1 MFKNKLIFVLCAIG
15 ISLFMS
21 SKVMAANYAPYVQ
34 RICGDDRYA
43 TAIEVSKNGWANG
56 SEYAVL
62 ANGQNF
68 PDALS
73 AAPLAKKYNAPIL
86 LNPDSDLDSRVENEL
101 QRLGVKQIFIIGGP
115 SVISDTIKNK
125 LEGLNIKT
133 TRLWGQNRYETSIKI
148 AEQLNFNG
156 QVVVVNGENFPD
168 ALSIA
173 PIAAEKSMP
182 IILTLPNTLPES
194 AANYVKNNKITKTYI
209 IGEKDV
215 VSDNIA
221 NSFPNSERIW
231 NSNYVYNGSSRYD
244 TNIAV
249 LNKFRNDLNLSNIY
263 LASGENFPDAL
274 AGSALAA
281 KNSSAIALV
290 NGSLEAFTIHNDDI
304 YNDDDIHN
312 YDNIL
317 SIRNF
322 SSLNKPFRVLG
333 GTSSINDTIIGSLA
347 ISRFETDN
355 NTTSYTDNVNS
366 VIVDGDWVYYH
377 KEYSMRVG
385 DEWEIK
391 ESFLCK
397 IKKDLTG
404 YTVLL
409 DTTKYNNQG
418 SRPTGMQYYITK
430 IENGWIYYGNTRAYF
445 KVRIDGTENTCLGGK
460 PDYS

>member
-156 QVVVVNGENFPD
+156 QVVIVNGENFPD

-215 VSDNIA
+215 VSNSIA

-231 NSNYVYNGSSRYD
+231 NSSYVYNGSSRYD

-281 KNSSAIALV
+281 KNSSAIVLV

-304 YNDDDIHN
+304 LDVDNYN
-312 YDNIL
+312 NIL
-317 SIRNF
+317 PTLNF
-322 SSLNKPFRVLG
+322 LNLSKSFSVLG
-333 GTSSINDTIIGSLA
+333 CRL
-347 ISRFETDN
+347 
-355 NTTSYTDNVNS
+355 
-366 VIVDGDWVYYH
+366 
-377 KEYSMRVG
+377 
-385 DEWEIK
+385 
-391 ESFLCK
+391 
-397 IKKDLTG
+397 
-404 YTVLL
+404 
-409 DTTKYNNQG
+409 
-418 SRPTGMQYYITK
+418 
-430 IENGWIYYGNTRAYF
+430 YG
-445 KVRIDGTENTCLGGK
+445 K
-460 PDYS
+460 

>member
-15 ISLFMS
+15 ISFFMS
-21 SKVMAANYAPYVQ
+21 SKVMAADYASYVQ

-101 QRLGVKQIFIIGGP
+101 QRLGVKQVFIIGGP

-125 LEGLNIKT
+125 LERLNIKT

-156 QVVVVNGENFPD
+156 QVVVVNGENFAD

-182 IILTLPNTLPES
+182 VILTLPNTLPES
-194 AANYVKNNKITKTYI
+194 VANYIKNNKITKTYV

-215 VSDNIA
+215 VSGSIA

-231 NSNYVYNGSSRYD
+231 NSNKFYNGSSRYD

-290 NGSLEAFTIHNDDI
+290 NGSLEALTI
-304 YNDDDIHN
+304 YNGDILDIEN
-312 YDNIL
+312 YDNIVPTLDFLCL
-317 SIRNF
+317 SKSF
-322 SSLNKPFRVLG
+322 SVLG
-333 GTSSINDTIIGSLA
+333 GTGSINDTIIGSLE
-347 ISRFETDN
+347 ISRFEKDN
-355 NTTSYTDNVNS
+355 NTTGYADNVTS
-366 VIVDGDWVYYH
+366 VVVDGDWLYYY
-377 KEYSMRVG
+377 KTYSMSVG
-385 DEWEIK
+385 DEWDTK

-404 YTVLL
+404 YTVLV
-409 DTTKYNNQG
+409 DTTKYKQG
-418 SRPTGMQYYITK
+418 CLPVGIQYNITK
-430 IENGWIYYGNTRAYF
+430 IENGWIYYGNESVSF
-445 KVRIDGTENTCLGGK
+445 KVRIDGTENTCLSGN